1 METATYKLNG
11 LSLKLV
17 HRSFSP
23 DTGVTGLEA
32 AIILIAFIVV
42 AAVFGYSIIGT
53 GFLTTQKSG
62 EMIHTGVRQAESSL
76 VPGGTVVAQADA
88 LGTNL
93 GTIDIYL
100 ENPFGETGTNV
111 DHITYV
117 ISTLDVQVML
127 PPGDTRVNT
136 TFLVSV
142 NANRLLEKRELIKVT
157 LTVPGLLLT
166 SGKKF
171 GIEIQ
176 PSAGNTLYLQRTVP
190 ASLSANTHYELLT

>member
-1 METATYKLNG
+1 LND

-17 HRSFSP
+17 HRFYSP

-32 AIILIAFIVV
+32 AIIMIAFIVV
-42 AAVFGYSIIGT
+42 AAVFGYIIIGT
-53 GFLTTQKSG
+53 GFLTAQKSG
-62 EMIHTGVRQAESSL
+62 EVIHTGVRQAESSL
-76 VPGGTVVAQADA
+76 IAGGTVVAQADA

-117 ISTLDVQVML
+117 ISTLDTQVMF

-157 LTVPGLLLT
+157 LTVPGFLLT
-166 SGKKF
+166 TGKNF
-171 GIEIQ
+171 DIEIQ
-176 PSAGNTLYLQRTVP
+176 PSAGSTLYLQRTVP
-190 ASLSANTHYELLT
+190 ASLTANTHYELLT